1 MVYITRGLYPI
12 FPHENPIYV
21 LYYICIVSIIIP
33 EKDVE
38 QGKKHQNGM
47 VKTFPA
53 FLLWVAIN

>member
-38 QGKKHQNGM
+38 QE
-47 VKTFPA
+47 KTPKWDGEDFSGIFA
-53 FLLWVAIN
+53 LGCY

>member
-1 MVYITRGLYPI
+1 MVYITRGLYHI

-38 QGKKHQNGM
+38 QEKKTPKWDGED
-47 VKTFPA
+47 FSGIFA
-53 FLLWVAIN
+53 LGCY